1 MNGFILQRNTR
12 QRGFTLI
19 EIAIALLVV
28 SILLGY
34 SLALLPVQQDLK
46 KSRRADREIDLIIE
60 QLVAHAQVNGRLPCP
75 DTDLGAPDGFE
86 NTDPDPTVGCDGFFG
101 FLPGRTLG
109 MNGNYSNEGQLLDPW
124 GTAYGYAV
132 SDVESGDGNIDL
144 VVANGVRVEGLSNV
158 TADLFICDDGAAPL
172 ANDLNCTA
180 AGSND
185 VMPNVAAVV
194 ISLGKDVGTI
204 ASTIQVENTDNFG
217 PGPLVD
223 KVYVFSTRS
232 DVPGAEF
239 DDVVKWLSTNQLFSK
254 MIEAGQLP

>member
-1 MNGFILQRNTR
+1 MRKNQ
-12 QRGFTLI
+12 QSQAGFTLI

-46 KSRRADREIDLIIE
+46 KSRRADRETDLIIE
-60 QLVAHAQVNGRLPCP
+60 QLVAYAQVNGRLPCP
-75 DTDLGAPDGFE
+75 DTDLGAPDGIE

-132 SDVESGDGNIDL
+132 SDHPGFINVDIDL
-144 VVANGVRVEGLSNV
+144 VTPNGIRDEGIANV
-158 TADLFICDDGAAPL
+158 TPDLFICDDGAAPL
-172 ANDLNCTA
+172 ANDIDCTA

-194 ISLGKDVGTI
+194 ISLGKDVGTT

-232 DVPGAEF
+232 DVVGAEF